1 MTGYATGGGLSKPLL
16 SLVVPTFN
24 EGELVLRCVER
35 LAPFRAAGH
44 ELILVD
50 GGSPGLPLELL
61 QERVDRLLISPP
73 GRALQMN
80 LGAEASQGQ
89 VLWFLHVD
97 AVPPPGADRILLQSL
112 DGRPGWGRFDV
123 RLSGRHPLLRLV
135 ERGMNWR
142 SRRSGIATGDQGIFV
157 DRQSFERVGGYPRQP
172 LMEDIEIS
180 RRLKRLNPPRCLEAE
195 LRVSSR
201 RWERQGILRTILL
214 MWLLRLAYWL
224 GASPARLAGL
234 YRPCTT
240 TPS

>member
-1 MTGYATGGGLSKPLL
+1 MSTPRL
-16 SLVVPTFN
+16 SLVVPALN
-24 EGELVLRCVER
+24 EGKLLLCCLER

-50 GGSPGLPLELL
+50 GGTTGLPCELL
-61 QERVDRLLISPP
+61 RERVDRLLISPP
-73 GRALQMN
+73 GRARQMN
-80 LGAEASQGQ
+80 LGAAAARGE

-97 AVPPPGADRILLQSL
+97 AVPPPGADRVLLDSL
-112 DGRPGWGRFDV
+112 GGGSGWGRFDV
-123 RLSGRHPLLRLV
+123 RLSGPHPLLRWV
-135 ERGMNWR
+135 ERGMNLR
-142 SRRSGIATGDQGIFV
+142 SRWSGIATGDQGIFV
-157 DRQSFERVGGYPRQP
+157 DRQSFARVGGYPRQP

-180 RRLKRLNPPRCLEAE
+180 RRLKRLSPPHCLRAA

-201 RWERQGILRTILL
+201 RWERHGILRTILL

-224 GASPARLAGL
+224 GASPERLAGY